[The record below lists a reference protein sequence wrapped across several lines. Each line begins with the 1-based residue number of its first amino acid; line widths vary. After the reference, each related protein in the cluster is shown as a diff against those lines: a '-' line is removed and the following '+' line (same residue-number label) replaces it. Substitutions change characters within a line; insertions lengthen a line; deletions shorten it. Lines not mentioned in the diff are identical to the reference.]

1 MSFRENLQHLRA
13 TRGMTQENLAVL
25 LGVSRQSVTKWE
37 AERAYPEMD
46 KLLKI
51 CSVFGCTLDELV
63 QGDLTGRPTEPAASH
78 YAPPED
84 TCGYD
89 AHMRSFAWRIALG
102 VSTIIAGVAL
112 TTLFGEAFGSDTIG
126 AAVLFLGIAV
136 GLVFL
141 IPAAIDH
148 GSFMREHPYIEDF
161 YTSAQRQAA
170 ARTLAYGVVSGIV
183 CIIAGVVVGGV
194 FLEDVKGGPSILLL
208 GVAVGVG
215 LIIYGGIAGS
225 RTNVDDYNHEAVTEL
240 PEETVAANVP
250 GGLSPEVRAARR
262 RSKLTG
268 AICGCI
274 MIAATIVGLL
284 LLFVPGLFTPFFW
297 LSWAVGGLLCGMT
310 SIVVHAS
317 VGN

>member
-1 MSFRENLQHLRA
+1 MSFRDNLQHLRA

-51 CSVFGCTLDELV
+51 CSIFDCTLDELV
-63 QGDLTGRPTEPAASH
+63 QGDLTDRATEPTASR

-112 TTLFGEAFGSDTIG
+112 AVLLDESLNLDAIG
-126 AAVLFLGIAV
+126 ATLLFLGIAV
-136 GLVFL
+136 GLVFI
-141 IPAAIDH
+141 IPAGIEH

-161 YTSAQRQAA
+161 YTPAQRQAA
-170 ARTLAYGVVSGIV
+170 SRTLAYGVVGGIL
-183 CIIAGVVVGGV
+183 CILAGIAVGGIL
-194 FLEDVKGGPSILLL
+194 LENVKGGPSILLL
-208 GVAVGVG
+208 GIAIGVG

-225 RTNVDDYNHEAVTEL
+225 RTNVTDYNREAVTEL
-240 PEETVAANVP
+240 PEETIAAGVP
-250 GGLSPEVRAARR
+250 GGLTPEVMAERH

-284 LLFVPGLFTPFFW
+284 LLFVPDIQTPYFW
-297 LSWAVGGLLCGMT
+297 LSWVVGGLLCGMT

-317 VGN
+317 IRR